1 MFALAL
7 LVVVFV
13 VTGGALFAAL
23 GAVTGASLTLA
34 GPRDILWALGLA
46 TLVIYGVTGAVFWSV
61 VGRVLGRPPHEWFKP
76 GYPITSLMRD
86 DLRTTRWL
94 ALLASALRE
103 AADQRRDAV
112 RQRTGSDPGPQ
123 FPAPM
128 ADEVDEIRRLY
139 TSGDYHEANRVQKHL
154 ANWVTRMGRGD
165 AENWFEP
172 AEIVRMRAESDEIMA
187 LWKHLWNVAAD
198 VKASEAMLEKRSP
211 TASEPT

>member
-1 MFALAL
+1 MVGLAF

-13 VTGGALFAAL
+13 LTGGALFAAL
-23 GAVTGASLTLA
+23 GAVTGASLTLS
-34 GPRDILWALGLA
+34 GPRDMLWAIGLA
-46 TLVIYGVTGAVFWSV
+46 TLVIYGVTGAAFWSV
-61 VGRVLGRPPHEWFKP
+61 VGRVVGRPPREWFRS
-76 GYPITSLMRD
+76 GYPITSLRRD

-94 ALLASALRE
+94 ALLSVALHE
-103 AADQRRDAV
+103 AAGKRRDAV

-123 FPAPM
+123 FPAPL
-128 ADEVDEIRRLY
+128 ADELDEIRRLY
-139 TSGDYHEANRVQKHL
+139 SSGDYQAANRVQKHL

-198 VKASEAMLEKRSP
+198 VKASEAMLEKQGP